1 MVDAGL
7 PLTVS
12 PLTLGRS
19 LRLERGAVTVDA
31 DGLAW
36 SERGVARR
44 MRHDQICEIRLTFS
58 MIGRIPTAAC
68 RVTFRNGTWLAVV
81 GTAPSGL
88 SDDAAAASYR
98 RFVPEFHRRI
108 PQALRAGIAFRRGV
122 AAWRIAVAKTL
133 LVILGGSLAVVVVVL
148 AIANLREQRAPWL
161 ELLGMTATVAG
172 LGWAGMRW
180 MADAAPGGYD
190 PDAIPPELL
199 R

>member
-1 MVDAGL
+1 MVDTGL

-44 MRHDQICEIRLTFS
+44 MRHDQIREVRLTFS

-68 RVTFRNGTWLAVV
+68 RATFRDGTSLAVV
-81 GTAPSGL
+81 STAPSGL

-108 PQALRAGIAFRRGV
+108 PQALRGGIAFRRGV

-133 LVILGGSLAVVVVVL
+133 LLVIGGSLAVGLTVL
-148 AIANLREQRAPWL
+148 AIRNMDTQRTSWG
-161 ELLGMTATVAG
+161 EFLGVAAALGGVG
-172 LGWAGMRW
+172 LMAWRW
-180 MADAAPGGYD
+180 MADAAPGSYD

-199 R
+199 S